1 MNLDLIAL
9 NNLSI
14 LSNIDNDTEFM
25 NITDKIKLKTDK
37 KDDSFKNIV
46 ELSGLEYMVHFTF
59 HHVIT
64 LFEIQKTNSKRRYI
78 LDQMINALDNITEI
92 YKEYINEN
100 ERFRLILEHIEIVIE
115 IINKNYYDNY
125 LFYKW
130 IEYCNYIL
138 DGFNHCKIIFTKPN
152 RYINGFDRDIPYDSS
167 SSDEEEEET
176 EELDEQNID
185 KEIEEE
191 EYKIT
196 DKMTKVL
203 DEEIIEEEEN
213 IDKENIDKG
222 IIEENIDISNSMINA
237 ISNIFKE
244 D

>member
-14 LSNIDNDTEFM
+14 LDNIDNDNEFM

-37 KDDSFKNIV
+37 RDDSFKNIV

-59 HHVIT
+59 HHIFT

-92 YKEYINEN
+92 YKEFINEN

-125 LFYKW
+125 LFYKGL
-130 IEYCNYIL
+130 EYCNYIL

-152 RYINGFDRDIPYDSS
+152 QYIKGFDKDIPYYSS
-167 SSDEEEEET
+167 SSDEEIEE
-176 EELDEQNID
+176 DEQNID
-185 KEIEEE
+185 KEIMEEN
-191 EYKIT
+191 YKIT
-196 DKMTKVL
+196 DNMMKVF
-203 DEEIIEEEEN
+203 DEEI
-213 IDKENIDKG
+213 KEN
-222 IIEENIDISNSMINA
+222 
-237 ISNIFKE
+237 
-244 D
+244 